1 MPGDGFGD
9 GVAARP
15 LDDEFSVDGSVWRWV
30 ATYRAREVQ
39 IAVDEAVPY
48 EEIKQNPYV
57 VMCSTSTGGHLSWF
71 EVGGTRWFSKP
82 V

>member
-1 MPGDGFGD
+1 MTDC
-9 GVAARP
+9 
-15 LDDEFSVDGSVWRWV
+15 S
-30 ATYRAREVQ
+30 Q

-82 V
+82 VCFCVYHLDLPVY

>member
-1 MPGDGFGD
+1 M
-9 GVAARP
+9 AN
-15 LDDEFSVDGSVWRWV
+15 GS
-30 ATYRAREVQ
+30 Q

-71 EVGGTRWFSKP
+71 EIGGTRWFSKP
-82 V
+82 VCLLHLSLELAGVLIL